1 MDFKGIMVTL
11 TNESDVLA
19 ALAAGIRGE
28 RIRLGWR
35 QADLAERSGVPLRTL
50 RKFETTGQVGTAALS
65 RLLVSLGMADRFLVG
80 CKAPPPAPKSMEEFL
95 ASSLPPSVRKRVRL
109 KAGQG

>member
-1 MDFKGIMVTL
+1 MVTL
-11 TNESDVLA
+11 TNETDVLS

-50 RKFETTGQVGTAALS
+50 RKFETTGQIGTAALA
-65 RLLVSLGMADRFLVG
+65 RLLVSLGMADRFLEG
-80 CKAPPPAPKSMEEFL
+80 CKPPPPAPKSMEEFL
-95 ASSLPPSVRKRVRL
+95 ASSIPPSVRKRVRL
-109 KAGQG
+109 KARQE

>member
-1 MDFKGIMVTL
+1 MTL
-11 TNESDVLA
+11 INEVDVLV

-50 RKFETTGQVGTAALS
+50 RKFETTGLIGTAALA
-65 RLLVSLGMADRFLVG
+65 RLLVSLGMADRFLEW
-80 CKAPPPAPKSMEEFL
+80 CKPPPPAPKSIDEFL
-95 ASSLPPSVRKRVRL
+95 ASSAPPRVRQRVRL
-109 KAGQG
+109 KSSQP

>member
-1 MDFKGIMVTL
+1 MVTL

-50 RKFETTGQVGTAALS
+50 RKFETTGQIGTAALA
-65 RLLVSLGMADRFLVG
+65 RLLVSLGMTDRFLEG
-80 CKAPPPAPKSMEEFL
+80 CKPPPPAPKSMDEFL
-95 ASSLPPSVRKRVRL
+95 ASSVPPRMRQRVRL
-109 KAGQG
+109 KSTQS